1 MSFLVRLVTSIVL
14 FLGLVTAQ
22 AHAAEGKSAHI
33 EAKLIAVS
41 SSVPQ
46 GGDVMLALDYKTAPG
61 WHTYWINAGDTGLP
75 PKFTWS
81 LPDDVTVEAPQF
93 PTPETIPTF
102 GLMSYGYQDRTVL
115 LLPLHNRSKL
125 GAGEA
130 LPLKAR
136 VDFLVCEKICI
147 PESLEVSLRLTVG
160 AIAPGADAK
169 TLAKAAKALPKPAPF
184 TGTVAV
190 TDDGIAE
197 FGFAGKDLPSP
208 QGAYLFVAHDR
219 VVKAAAPQTVDSGP
233 DGFSIRTA
241 AQGPLPEGDIK
252 GVLKFRNGEAYEVS
266 LTRAPLAPGVHG
278 LGSAGASGADTSA
291 GGILLA
297 ALGAL
302 VGGMILNL
310 MPCVFPVLSMK
321 LLALSRAGHDQ
332 KLARTE
338 ALAYGGGVILSFLAL
353 AGVIVLARSFGAQVG
368 WGFQLQSPYV
378 TAALAVV
385 MLLVALN
392 MSGVFSVG
400 ASLQRLGGNV
410 QLDQNRPILS
420 AFLTGVLA
428 VVVAA
433 PCTAPFMGPAIGVA
447 LTQGGLSAVT
457 IFLALGLGFALPFV
471 ALTFLI
477 ISVPAVARALPKPGP
492 WMSWLQRGL
501 SVLMYGAAL
510 WLIWVFAQ
518 QVTGLGLGLLIAA
531 VVLIAVGLAVAK
543 LPSLA
548 RIAMVV
554 TAVVV
559 TAFAATQGLPPAT
572 KSTAA
577 APIDHVAFDMNQLS
591 ALRAEGKPVLVD
603 MTAAWCVTCKV
614 NEVRVL
620 YTPEV
625 ADAFKATGTTYMV
638 GDWTN
643 QDPAISRYLSLFG
656 RSGVP
661 LYVYYGPDKAE
672 PKVLPQMLDQGDI
685 VKLLKSAK

>member
-1 MSFLVRLVTSIVL
+1 MSFIVRLVTSIVL
-14 FLGLVTAQ
+14 LLGLMTAQ
-22 AHAAEGKSAHI
+22 AQASEGKSAHI

-41 SSVPQ
+41 PSVPQ
-46 GGDVMLALDYKTAPG
+46 GGEVMLALDYKTAPG

-81 LPDDVTVEAPQF
+81 LPDGVTIGAPRF
-93 PTPETIPTF
+93 PVPKAIPTF
-102 GLMSYGYQDRTVL
+102 DLMSYGYEDRTVL
-115 LLPLHNRSKL
+115 LLPLQNASKL
-125 GAGEA
+125 GTGEA

-147 PESLEVSLRLTVG
+147 PESLEVSLRLTIG
-160 AIAPGADAK
+160 AISPGADAK
-169 TLAKAAKALPKPAPF
+169 TIAKAEKALPKLAPF
-184 TGTVAV
+184 FGTIAVSNGVA
-190 TDDGIAE
+190 E
-197 FGFAGKDLPSP
+197 LGFAARDLPSP
-208 QGAYLFVAHDR
+208 QNAYFFIAQEKVLSAP
-219 VVKAAAPQTVDSGP
+219 APQTVDTGPGGFTIRTKAAGGLP
-233 DGFSIRTA
+233 DGD
-241 AQGPLPEGDIK
+241 LN
-252 GVLKFRNGEAYEVS
+252 GVLKFKDGTAYEVK

-278 LGSAGASGADTSA
+278 LGSTVGASADTSL
-291 GGILLA
+291 GGIVLA

-302 VGGMILNL
+302 LGGMILNL

-321 LLALSRAGHDQ
+321 LLALSRAGHDEA
-332 KLARTE
+332 KARGE

-353 AGVIVLARSFGAQVG
+353 AAVIVLARAFGAQVG

-392 MSGVFSVG
+392 MSGLVSFG
-400 ASLQRLGGNV
+400 ATLQRFGGGV
-410 QLDQNRPILS
+410 QLDQKRPILS

-433 PCTAPFMGPAIGVA
+433 PCTAPFMGPAIGVG
-447 LTQGGLSAVT
+447 LTQGGLTAVA

-477 ISVPAVARALPKPGP
+477 ISVPAVARILPKPGA
-492 WMSWLQRGL
+492 WMTWLQRGL
-501 SVLMYGAAL
+501 SLLMYGAAL

-518 QVTGLGLGLLIAA
+518 QVTGLGLTVLLLA
-531 VVLIAVGLAVAK
+531 VVLIGAGLAVK
-543 LPSLA
+543 QLPA
-548 RIAMVV
+548 PVRIGMVV
-554 TAVVV
+554 TAVVAA
-559 TAFAATQGLPPAT
+559 AFSATLGLPPAS
-572 KSTAA
+572 KSGVATAT
-577 APIDHVAFDMNQLS
+577 DHVAFDMNRLTQ
-591 ALRAEGKPVLVD
+591 LRAEGTPVLVD

-614 NEVRVL
+614 NEMRVL

-643 QDPAISRYLSLFG
+643 QDAEISRYLSLFG

-661 LYVYYGPDKAE
+661 LYVYYGPNKAE
-672 PKVLPQMLDQGDI
+672 PKVLPQMLDKGDI
-685 VKLLKSAK
+685 VKLLKTGK

>member
-1 MSFLVRLVTSIVL
+1 M
-14 FLGLVTAQ
+14 GLAIAPVQ
-22 AHAAEGKSAHI
+22 AAEGKSAHI
-33 EAKLIAVS
+33 DARLISVS
-41 SSVPQ
+41 PSVPQ
-46 GGDVMLALDYKTAPG
+46 GGDLMLALDYKAAPG
-61 WHTYWINAGDTGLP
+61 WHTYWINAGDTGKAP
-75 PKFTWS
+75 TFTWS
-81 LPDDVTVEAPQF
+81 LPDGVTIGDAKF
-93 PTPETIPTF
+93 PVPKTIPTF
-102 GLMSYGYQDRTVL
+102 GLMSYGYEGRTVL
-115 LLPLHNRSKL
+115 LLPLRNGSKL

-136 VDFLVCEKICI
+136 VDMLVCEKICI
-147 PESLEVSLRLTVG
+147 PESFEVSLRLTVG
-160 AIAPGADAK
+160 TAAPGSDAK
-169 TLAKAAKALPKPAPF
+169 IIAKAEKALPKPAPF
-184 TGTVAV
+184 TGTIAV
-190 TDDGIAE
+190 TDGVAE

-208 QGAYLFVAHDR
+208 QDAYFFVAQEK
-219 VVKAAAPQTVDSGP
+219 VVKAPAPQTVDTGAE
-233 DGFSIRTA
+233 GFAIRTE
-241 AQGPLPEGDIK
+241 AQGALPEGDLT
-252 GVLKFRNGEAYEVS
+252 GVLKFKNGIAYDVK
-266 LTRAPLAPGVHG
+266 LTRAPLAPGVYG
-278 LGSAGASGADTSA
+278 MGSAAGGAADTSF

-302 VGGMILNL
+302 AGGMILNL

-332 KLARTE
+332 RLARTE

-353 AGVIVLARSFGAQVG
+353 AGLIVLARSFGAQVG

-378 TAALAVV
+378 TAALALV

-400 ASLQRLGGNV
+400 ATLQRLGGEV
-410 QLDQNRPILS
+410 QLDQKRPVLS

-477 ISVPAVARALPKPGP
+477 ISVPAVARALPRPGP

-531 VVLIAVGLAVAK
+531 VVLIVAGLVIAR

-559 TAFAATQGLPPAT
+559 TAFAAAHALPPTSKAT
-572 KSTAA
+572 TV
-577 APIDHVAFDMNQLS
+577 APIDHIAFGMNQLTR
-591 ALRAEGKPVLVD
+591 LRAEGKPVLVD

-625 ADAFKATGTTYMV
+625 ADAFKTTGTTYMV

-643 QDPAISRYLSLFG
+643 QDPEISRYLTLFG

-661 LYVYYGPDKAE
+661 LYVYYGPNKAE
-672 PKVLPQMLDQGDI
+672 PKVLPQMLDRGDI
-685 VKLLKSAK
+685 VKLLKAGK